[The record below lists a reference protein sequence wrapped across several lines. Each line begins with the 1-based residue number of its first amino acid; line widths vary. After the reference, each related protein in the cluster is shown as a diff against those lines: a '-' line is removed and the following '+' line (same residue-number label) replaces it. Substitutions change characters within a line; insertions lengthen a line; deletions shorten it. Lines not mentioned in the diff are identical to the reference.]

1 MKKSDI
7 AMIILIAS
15 ISVLISYFVAKAV
28 VGDVQNESVQVKT
41 TDPITTNVDEPDIS
55 VFNSDAINP
64 TVEVIIGGDK
74 QGTESE
80 SQDQDEDQ
88 DQDQNENQTDD
99 PDQSEEQQ

>member
-28 VGDVQNESVQVKT
+28 IGDVQNQSVKVKT
-41 TDPITTNVDEPDIS
+41 TDPISTDVTKPDIT

-64 TVEVIIGGDK
+64 TVEVIIGGDQSK
-74 QGTESE
+74 TS
-80 SQDQDEDQ
+80 SQDKQ
-88 DQDQNENQTDD
+88 
-99 PDQSEEQQ
+99 